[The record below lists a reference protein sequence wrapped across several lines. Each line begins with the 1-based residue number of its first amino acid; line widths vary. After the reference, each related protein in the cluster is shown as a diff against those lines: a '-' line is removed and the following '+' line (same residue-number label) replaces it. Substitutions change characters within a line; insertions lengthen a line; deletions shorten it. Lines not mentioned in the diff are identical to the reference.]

1 MANLKIMALGGLG
14 EDGKNLYIVET
25 DESIFILDAGL
36 RYPDID
42 MYGVDAVVPDISYLM
57 ERKNK
62 IAGIFVSHG
71 HEDNIGAIP
80 YLLRNLPIN
89 VYGTH
94 FTISLIENLL
104 TDNKMD
110 IKKFR
115 LYRINENKV
124 LNFKGVKVELFNTTH
139 SLPESIGI
147 AIHTADG
154 TIIYATDFNF
164 APTGEDHYTTSFSK
178 ITDLGKGK
186 VLALMSESV
195 GTTSLGRVSNDMMLE
210 HNFNNILTHAKSRII
225 VAAYSSD
232 LKRIQKIINLAIE
245 ENRKIAFVGYKG
257 VKFVETAML
266 NNYLKVPEGKLVTL
280 KPYSETN
287 RNDDDNLVVI
297 VHGKREEAYSLL
309 VKMVL
314 GDDKF
319 IRLTPNDQIIVM
331 CPPVS
336 GTEKLATNAINTLY
350 RYDMNL
356 TTYDRNILRPSHAT
370 SDDLKLMYSVL
381 KPKYIIPIKGEYRHM
396 YEQLLVALDF
406 GFERNRVLL
415 TDNGEILNFKDGK
428 PIDRSKTK
436 VGDVFV
442 DGSLTG
448 DVNEE
453 VIKDRET
460 LSTDGALVIT
470 MYYDI
475 RQRKVVKKVN
485 VISKGIVGKMEDEE
499 LTKKVCELSRSIFE
513 NSLWRK
519 NYSLEQAEK
528 TINDEIT
535 KLIFR
540 TTKHKPLIV
549 FVPIEVNGI
558 KAKN

>member
-14 EDGKNLYIVET
+14 EDGKNLYIVEN
-25 DESIFILDAGL
+25 DECIFILDAGL

-42 MYGVDAVVPDISYLM
+42 MYGVDAVIPDISYLM

-94 FTISLIENLL
+94 FTISLIETLL

-110 IKKFR
+110 IKQFR

-124 LNFKGVKVELFNTTH
+124 LNFKGTKVEFFNTTH
-139 SLPESIGI
+139 SLPESIGV
-147 AIHTADG
+147 AIHTLDG

-164 APTGEDHYTTSFSK
+164 APTSDEHYTTSFSK
-178 ITDLGKGK
+178 ISDLGKGK

-195 GTTSLGRVSNDMMLE
+195 GTTAIGRVNNDVMLE
-210 HNFNNILTHAKSRII
+210 HNFNNILTHNKGRII
-225 VAAYSSD
+225 VAAYSTD
-232 LKRIQKIINLAIE
+232 LIRIQKIINLSIV

-257 VKFVETAML
+257 VKFVETAIL
-266 NNYLKVPEGKLVTL
+266 NNYLKVPEQNLVTL

-287 RNDDDNLVVI
+287 DNDSDNLVVI
-297 VHGKREEAYSLL
+297 VHGKREEAYSMLI
-309 VKMVL
+309 KMVL
-314 GDDKF
+314 GEDKY
-319 IRLTPNDQIIVM
+319 IHLTPKDHIIVM

-350 RYDMNL
+350 RYDMDL
-356 TTYDRNILRPSHAT
+356 TVYDRTILRPSHAT
-370 SDDLKLMYSVL
+370 GDDLKLMYSVL

-406 GFERNRVLL
+406 GYERSKVLL

-428 PIDRSKTK
+428 PVERSKVK

-442 DGSLTG
+442 DGSLIG

-460 LSTDGALVIT
+460 LSTDGALIIT

-475 RQRKVVKKVN
+475 RQRKVVKKTN
-485 VISKGIVGKMEDEE
+485 VISKGIVGKMEDVE
-499 LTKKVCELSRSIFE
+499 LTKKVCDLSKSIFE
-513 NSLWRK
+513 NSLWRR
-519 NYSLEQAEK
+519 NYSLEEAEK
-528 TINDEIT
+528 KITDEIT
-535 KLIFR
+535 RLIFR
-540 TTKHKPLIV
+540 MTKHKPLIV
-549 FVPIEVNGI
+549 FVPIEINNLKG
-558 KAKN
+558 KN